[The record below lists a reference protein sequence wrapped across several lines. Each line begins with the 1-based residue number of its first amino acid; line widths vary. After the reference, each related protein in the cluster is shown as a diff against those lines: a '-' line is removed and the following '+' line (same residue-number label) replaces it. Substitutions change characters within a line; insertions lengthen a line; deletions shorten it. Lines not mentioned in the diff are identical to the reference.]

1 MSVQGDPGQGFRPG
15 PGDPPWGAPSPSP
28 SQNPWTSPLWSRPD
42 TVGGYAP
49 PYAAPPV
56 APPPP
61 PQGPVGKSR
70 RARAVLAAVVAA
82 VLLVGGL
89 ALANSLQS
97 PPSTSAALPKP
108 SATPTLPIRPSVPPR
123 PTPSSP
129 ATPAPAPAPSDPSGV
144 LPGSPPSAAPPQQQL
159 TPQQSAAAAA
169 VSKGLVDVVTT
180 IGFDGAQGA
189 GTGIVLSADGLVL
202 TNHHVVAGAT
212 SIRVTAI
219 GTGKTYD
226 ATVAGYDSTHDVAV
240 LRLKGASGLTVAPM
254 GSSASVQVGDKVIA
268 VGNAGGVGGTPS
280 AVAGTVRALGEQIT
294 VQDESDGSP
303 RRLSGM
309 MRFDAAIAPG
319 DSGGAVV
326 DESAKVV
333 GMTTAGS
340 SNSGSGDPSAMVDG
354 YAVPIDQARSIAQQ
368 IIDGRSSSTVHIG
381 ANGFLGVQVAPDPLQ
396 GAGAR
401 GAQVAGVVPG
411 SPAEG
416 AGIRA
421 GDVVTALDG
430 HAVASATALHDA
442 ISAQQPGDRVLIA
455 WTDAAGKKHSAH
467 VRLGSGP
474 VG

>member
-1 MSVQGDPGQGFRPG
+1 MSVEGDPGPGVRPG
-15 PGDPPWGAPSPSP
+15 PADPPWGASD
-28 SQNPWTSPLWSRPD
+28 PWTSPLWSRPD

-49 PYAAPPV
+49 SWAPPPV
-56 APPPP
+56 AAPPPP
-61 PQGPVGKSR
+61 EDPRPTSR

-89 ALANSLQS
+89 ALANALQS
-97 PPSTSAALPKP
+97 PPSTSAAPPKP
-108 SATPTLPIRPSVPPR
+108 TSTATPTRPSSPPR
-123 PTPSSP
+123 PSPSAPSTPS
-129 ATPAPAPAPSDPSGV
+129 PAPSDPSGV
-144 LPGSPPSAAPPQQQL
+144 LPGAPPTTAPQQEKL

-180 IGFDGAQGA
+180 IGYDGAQGA

-202 TNHHVVAGAT
+202 TNHHVVTGAT
-212 SIRVTAI
+212 SIRATDV
-219 GTGKTYD
+219 GNGKTYD
-226 ATVAGYDSTHDVAV
+226 ATVVGYDSSHDVAV
-240 LRLKGASGLTVAPM
+240 LRLKGASGLTVAPL
-254 GSSASVQVGDKVIA
+254 GSSASVRVGDDVVA

-280 AVAGTVRALGEQIT
+280 AVAGTVRALGQQIT
-294 VQDESDGSP
+294 VQDERDGSP

-309 MRFDAAIAPG
+309 IRFDAAIAPG

-326 DESAKVV
+326 DEVGKVV

-340 SNSGSGDPSAMVDG
+340 SSAGSTDPAAMVDG

-381 ANGFLGVQVAPDPLQ
+381 ENGFLGVQVAPDAPQ
-396 GAGAR
+396 GTGAA

-421 GDVVTALDG
+421 GDVVTTVDG
-430 HAVASATALHDA
+430 DAVASATALHDA
-442 ISAQQPGDRVLIA
+442 MSAHQPGDRVLVA
-455 WTDAAGKKHSAH
+455 WTDATGKKHTAH